1 MKKMYEK
8 TIRGYYVMSVVLGL
22 LLALSV
28 ATMLEVAVLDAISA
42 ASDQMSA
49 FLDDAWGYLPLNLC
63 NWFWRP
69 EIGTRNLNILMVT
82 TSIMSVGI
90 FVQMFG
96 TKDARSKM
104 SQATATALLTVL
116 MMLAYG
122 YATRGWI
129 CNAAFAMVPVILMVI
144 PLMMLKRW
152 RQRQPAE
159 DGALELA
166 QSLSDLRSA
175 LHVKGLR
182 AKAKA
187 FMEWWLN
194 HKVLGYLVWVTVIVL
209 VGALCVAGA
218 LGVFFFIG

>member
-96 TKDARSKM
+96 TKDARSKI
-104 SQATATALLTVL
+104 SQAVATMLLAVL

-129 CNAAFAMVPVILMVI
+129 CNAALAMVPVILMVI

-152 RQRQPAE
+152 RQKDNEDNPMPRQR
-159 DGALELA
+159 
-166 QSLSDLRSA
+166 LRN
-175 LHVKGLR
+175 LWIRMR
-182 AKAKA
+182 AFAKDHWTA
-187 FMEWWLN
+187 TTLIIGVVAMTL
-194 HKVLGYLVWVTVIVL
+194 LVAVSVIIRN
-209 VGALCVAGA
+209 
-218 LGVFFFIG
+218 FFFG

>member
-42 ASDQMSA
+42 ASGRMNA
-49 FLDDAWGYLPLNLC
+49 FWDDVWGYLPLNLC

-69 EIGTRNLNILMVT
+69 EIRTRNLNILMVT

-96 TKDARSKM
+96 TKDARSKI
-104 SQATATALLTVL
+104 SQAVATMLLAVL

-129 CNAAFAMVPVILMVI
+129 CNAALAMVPVILMVI

-152 RQRQPAE
+152 RQPVENMMTLEPVQ
-159 DGALELA
+159 DLSGLWGALRVKGVRAKVNAFLEWANNHPVLGCLLFLMMVLA
-166 QSLSDLRSA
+166 VSA
-175 LHVKGLR
+175 LYAIG
-182 AKAKA
+182 A
-187 FMEWWLN
+187 
-194 HKVLGYLVWVTVIVL
+194 VIVRY
-209 VGALCVAGA
+209 
-218 LGVFFFIG
+218 FFG

>member
-42 ASDQMSA
+42 ASGRMNA
-49 FLDDAWGYLPLNLC
+49 FWDDVWGYLPLNMC

-69 EIGTRNLNILMVT
+69 EIRTRNLNILMVT

-96 TKDARSKM
+96 TKDARSKI
-104 SQATATALLTVL
+104 SQATATALLAVL

-129 CNAAFAMVPVILMVI
+129 CNAALAMVPVILMVI

-152 RQRQPAE
+152 RQPTKDNPMLQRR
-159 DGALELA
+159 
-166 QSLSDLRSA
+166 LRS
-175 LHVKGLR
+175 LWIRLR
-182 AKAKA
+182 AFAKDHWTA
-187 FMEWWLN
+187 TTLIIGVVVMTL
-194 HKVLGYLVWVTVIVL
+194 LVAVSAIIRN
-209 VGALCVAGA
+209 
-218 LGVFFFIG
+218 FFFG

>member
-42 ASDQMSA
+42 ASGRMNA
-49 FLDDAWGYLPLNLC
+49 FWDDVWGYLPLNLC

-69 EIGTRNLNILMVT
+69 EIRTRNLNILMVT

-96 TKDARSKM
+96 TKDARSKI
-104 SQATATALLTVL
+104 SQATATALLAVL

-129 CNAAFAMVPVILMVI
+129 CNAALAMVPVILMVI
-144 PLMMLKRW
+144 PLLMLKRW
-152 RQRQPAE
+152 RQPVKDNPMLRQK
-159 DGALELA
+159 LF
-166 QSLSDLRSA
+166 RFWI
-175 LHVKGLR
+175 GLR
-182 AKAKA
+182 AFAKDH
-187 FMEWWLN
+187 WT
-194 HKVLGYLVWVTVIVL
+194 VTVLIICVVVIALL
-209 VGALCVAGA
+209 VAASVIIRN
-218 LGVFFFIG
+218 FFFG